1 MCTCSGQPPRVSLDS
16 IETAKQRHEP
26 SSTNLLVISCSKS
39 SASRLESLRCQCVWL
54 LRCHVCTCAGNP
66 QFGACYGQPSIVF
79 ATLGNVAMVS
89 VLQQLLRLNAKTK
102 AALLPSLQES
112 AWLGNLISL
121 QLLAKRLTLGG
132 TSC

>member
-1 MCTCSGQPPRVSLDS
+1 
-16 IETAKQRHEP
+16 
-26 SSTNLLVISCSKS
+26 
-39 SASRLESLRCQCVWL
+39 
-54 LRCHVCTCAGNP
+54 
-66 QFGACYGQPSIVF
+66 
-79 ATLGNVAMVS
+79 MVS

-121 QLLAKRLTLGG
+121 QLVAKRLTLGG